1 MMNATEQAPDP
12 KRVAG
17 WRGRPALVA
26 ALPPI
31 TLALIVAPAAFAIT
45 VRLIAA
51 NAHLLPISWP
61 VVAFLLAPVAV
72 VTLLVPILVALRI
85 AYRQSAIR
93 YVVTPEALMIER
105 GWLLRKRTAVPLTVV
120 DEFAMTRNAIQLLLG
135 TGHLWAVARETRA
148 VILQLRDIV
157 DPRTARA
164 TLNAMLAE
172 DTAGYADAMA
182 DAVTASQEEEPP
194 AGTAPPDPP
203 SEASRQ
209 PAKTRSPAPQV
220 DDPIQPGGRWW

>member
-1 MMNATEQAPDP
+1 MMNASDQAPDHN
-12 KRVAG
+12 RAAG
-17 WRGRPALVA
+17 WHGRPALVA

-31 TLALIVAPAAFAIT
+31 ALALIVAPAAFAIT

-61 VVAFLLAPVAV
+61 LVALLLAPVAV
-72 VTLLVPILVALRI
+72 VTLLVPILVALRV

-120 DEFAMTRNAIQLLLG
+120 DEFAMTRSAIQLLLG

-148 VILQLRDIV
+148 IILQLRDIV

-172 DTAGYADAMA
+172 GTAGHADAMA
-182 DAVTASQEEEPP
+182 DALAASGEGQTAAGVAPSDPP
-194 AGTAPPDPP
+194 AET
-203 SEASRQ
+203 SRQ
-209 PAKTRSPAPQV
+209 PGKTPSPAPQV